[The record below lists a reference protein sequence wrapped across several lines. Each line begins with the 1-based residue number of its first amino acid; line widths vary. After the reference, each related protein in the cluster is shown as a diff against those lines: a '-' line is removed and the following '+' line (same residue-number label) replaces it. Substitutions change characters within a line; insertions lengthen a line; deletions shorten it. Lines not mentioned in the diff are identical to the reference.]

1 MASIQTSIELNDTF
15 TNILNNVINSVNLAV
30 SAMENMQ
37 GTMNAEINTSSIE
50 GARAEIDNATMAVNA
65 LEQALSQMA
74 DVPAPA
80 NLASADPAVWQTE
93 SLDVFTNSGVER
105 FQQEVQSANAMLQQ
119 LSSTQDAIARQA
131 YNTNIFPPEAAR
143 DMNSMAVR
151 IDNIRDRIQQIESNP
166 LNMGTD
172 IANAE
177 IERLRGLL
185 NQAVMEQNE
194 LNAAVDAMDVSAANE
209 AYQRLNQIVA
219 GTERYLRD
227 EVNEQGRFNRE
238 IEHGVSSAGDL
249 RSMIAGAVG
258 AFAGVAGIRKA
269 VDWIKDC
276 TEAFD
281 TQRNAELQLMTVLA
295 NTLDADYVSNF
306 AVETEVTAD
315 TSDAVAEIND
325 IPNQVD
331 DVTVTASANTQALTS
346 AFDTITAKASEIQSK
361 GIYGDEIMIAGAAE
375 LSTYFSDT
383 DAVQMMMD
391 TLTNYAMGME
401 NGVSEVDASTMVNY
415 ATGLGKIMSGSYD
428 AMTKKGF
435 EFTDVQKAIIEGE
448 ATREQIASAL
458 GEEYLDMS
466 HDMQAAAAISQ
477 VIDESWSGLYESMS
491 STPEGKIIQMTNAWG
506 DMKEVIGGQLYPY
519 VILFVDAI
527 TENWGTIQTVVDG
540 ITFGLQVVLGIL
552 SWLLEGAFNFAQTI
566 IDNWGQIGPVIGTV
580 AGAVAILVAAFLAYK
595 VAMGVAAIAQALFNT
610 TLLGCPLVWILVI
623 IMAVIVAVYKIV
635 EAVNK
640 ATGSTYSALGVITGA
655 LAVAGAFLWNLVLG
669 AVDLVFGVIEYLVN
683 PFISFANFIA
693 NLFNDPIGSVIRLFG
708 DRADTVLG
716 LLQKIASAMD
726 FVLGSSMAD
735 TVQGWRDDLSG
746 RINEAAEKYGNGKYE
761 EVMSHLDLSAEGMGL
776 SRISYSDAWG
786 AGYSFGEG
794 IDESIAKFD
803 PSSLFGTSDL
813 PSADDYAAALTAG
826 GIGSGI
832 EEIAGDT
839 GDIAD
844 SMDITEEELK
854 YLRDIAEQEAVN
866 RFTIAEITIEQTNN
880 NNISSGMDLDGVVS
894 GLTDAMY
901 EAIDTTTEGV
911 HV

>member
-610 TLLGCPLVWILVI
+610 TLLVCPLVWILVI

-708 DRADTVLG
+708 DMADTVLG